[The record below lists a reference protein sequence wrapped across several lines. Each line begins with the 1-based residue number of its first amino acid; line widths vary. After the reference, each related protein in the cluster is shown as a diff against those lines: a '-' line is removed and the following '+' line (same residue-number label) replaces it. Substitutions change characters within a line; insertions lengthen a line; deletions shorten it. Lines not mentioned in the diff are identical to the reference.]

1 MKSGNRIRDS
11 PKEEKGML
19 KKVLAS
25 VLAAVMMLG
34 SIGAEAAFNP
44 SIDYAQD
51 ANPAIFTPSLTRE
64 FYNSAR
70 HAYLHSAEM
79 AAGYDHD
86 SVTLNRSITI
96 PLPAGM
102 AVNEDMRGVCNLIGG
117 VTYRFNITEINPFV
131 YAYPRMDADLEKPH
145 VRAIIDAAQSKETD
159 REKAEY
165 LAKTIC
171 NKLEYAYDGK
181 ITEWSKAMENGGKA
195 ICSGYATAFHR
206 MGRAAGLL
214 TFMVGNHEQNH
225 SWNVVYCD
233 GEWLTVDLTHYD
245 TSGKEANWFQSK
257 HPKFTPDCEETLRF
271 AQEVMIPSSTK

>member
-1 MKSGNRIRDS
+1 MSGNRIRDA
-11 PKEEKGML
+11 PKEEKVML
-19 KKVLAS
+19 KKVFVS
-25 VLAAVMMLG
+25 VLTAVMLLG
-34 SIGAEAAFNP
+34 GIGAGAAFEP
-44 SIDYAQD
+44 DIDYAQE

-70 HAYLHSAEM
+70 NAYLHSAEM

-86 SVTLNRSITI
+86 TVTLNRSITI
-96 PLPAGM
+96 PLPARM
-102 AVNEDMRGVCNLIGG
+102 AVNEDMRGVCNRIGG

-145 VRAIIDAAQSKETD
+145 VRAIIEAAQLKETD

-171 NKLEYAYDGK
+171 DRLEYAYDGK

-195 ICSGYATAFHR
+195 VCSGYATAFNR

-214 TFMVGNHEQNH
+214 TFMVGNQAQNH
-225 SWNVVYCD
+225 AWNVVYCD

-245 TSGKEANWFQSK
+245 TSGKEANWFQPN
-257 HPKFTPDCEETLRF
+257 HPKFTPDCEDTLRF

>member
-1 MKSGNRIRDS
+1 
-11 PKEEKGML
+11 ML
-19 KKVLAS
+19 KKVFVS
-25 VLAAVMMLG
+25 VLTAVMLLG
-34 SIGAEAAFNP
+34 GIGAGAAFEPN
-44 SIDYAQD
+44 IDYAQE
-51 ANPAIFTPSLTRE
+51 ANPAVFTSSLTRE

-70 HAYLHSAEM
+70 NAYLHSAEM

-86 SVTLNRSITI
+86 TVTLDRSITI

-102 AVNEDMRGVCNLIGG
+102 VVNEDMRGVCNRIGG

-145 VRAIIDAAQSKETD
+145 VRAIIEAAQSMKTD

-171 NKLEYAYDGK
+171 DRLEYAYDGK
-181 ITEWSKAMENGGKA
+181 IPEWSKAMENGGKA
-195 ICSGYATAFHR
+195 VCSGYATAFNR

-214 TFMVGNHEQNH
+214 TFMVGNQAQNH
-225 SWNVVYCD
+225 AWNVVYCD

-245 TSGKEANWFQSK
+245 TSGKEANWFQPN
-257 HPKFTPDCEETLRF
+257 HPKFTPDCEDTLRF

>member
-1 MKSGNRIRDS
+1 
-11 PKEEKGML
+11 ML
-19 KKVLAS
+19 KKVFVS
-25 VLAAVMMLG
+25 VLTAVMLLG
-34 SIGAEAAFNP
+34 GIGAGAAFEP
-44 SIDYAQD
+44 DIDYAQE

-70 HAYLHSAEM
+70 NAYLHSAEM

-86 SVTLNRSITI
+86 TVTLNRSITI

-102 AVNEDMRGVCNLIGG
+102 AVNEDMRGVCNRIGG

-145 VRAIIDAAQSKETD
+145 VRAIIEAAQLKETD

-171 NKLEYAYDGK
+171 DRLEYAYDGK

-195 ICSGYATAFHR
+195 VCSGYSTAFNR

-214 TFMVGNHEQNH
+214 TFMVGNQAQNH
-225 SWNVVYCD
+225 AWNIVYCD

-245 TSGKEANWFQSK
+245 TSGKEANWFQPN
-257 HPKFTPDCEETLRF
+257 HPKFTPDCEDTLRF
-271 AQEVMIPSSTK
+271 AQEVMVPNSTK

>member
-1 MKSGNRIRDS
+1 
-11 PKEEKGML
+11 ML
-19 KKVLAS
+19 KKVFAG
-25 VLAAVMMLG
+25 VLTAVMLLG
-34 SIGAEAAFNP
+34 GIDAGAAFEPN
-44 SIDYAQD
+44 IDYAQE
-51 ANPAIFTPSLTRE
+51 ANPAIFTPSLTSE

-70 HAYLHSAEM
+70 NAYLHSAEM

-86 SVTLNRSITI
+86 TVTLDRSITI
-96 PLPAGM
+96 PLHAGM
-102 AVNEDMRGVCNLIGG
+102 AVNEDMRGVCNRIGG

-145 VRAIIDAAQSKETD
+145 VRAIIEAAQSMETD

-171 NKLEYAYDGK
+171 DRLEYAYDGK

-195 ICSGYATAFHR
+195 VCSGYATAFNR

-214 TFMVGNHEQNH
+214 TFMVGNQAQNH
-225 SWNVVYCD
+225 AWNVVYCD

-245 TSGKEANWFQSK
+245 TSGKEANWFQPN
-257 HPKFTPDCEETLRF
+257 HPKFTPDCEDTLRF
-271 AQEVMIPSSTK
+271 AQEVMAPNSTK

>member
-1 MKSGNRIRDS
+1 
-11 PKEEKGML
+11 ML
-19 KKVLAS
+19 KKVFAS
-25 VLAAVMMLG
+25 VFACVLLLG
-34 SIGAEAAFNP
+34 GIPAGVAFEQP
-44 SIDYAQD
+44 ADYSQD
-51 ANPAIFTPSLTRE
+51 ANPAIFTSSLTRE

-70 HAYLHSAEM
+70 QAYLHSAEM

-86 SVTLNRSITI
+86 TVTLDRSITI

-102 AVNEDMRGVCNLIGG
+102 AVNEDMRGVCNRLGG

-145 VRAIIDAAQSKETD
+145 VRAIIETAQTQETD

-165 LAKTIC
+165 LAEVIC
-171 NKLEYAYDGK
+171 GKLEYAYDGK
-181 ITEWSKAMENGGKA
+181 ITEWSEAMENGGKA
-195 ICSGYATAFHR
+195 VCSGYATAFNR

-214 TFMVGNHEQNH
+214 TFMVGSQSQNH
-225 SWNVVYCD
+225 AWNVVYCD

-245 TSGKEANWFQSK
+245 TSGKEANWFQPN

-271 AQEVMIPSSTK
+271 AKEVMMPNSTK

>member
-1 MKSGNRIRDS
+1 MSGNRIRDA
-11 PKEEKGML
+11 PKEEKVML
-19 KKVLAS
+19 KKVFVS
-25 VLAAVMMLG
+25 VLTAVMLLG
-34 SIGAEAAFNP
+34 GIGAGAAFEPN
-44 SIDYAQD
+44 IDYAQE
-51 ANPAIFTPSLTRE
+51 ANPAVFTSSLTRE

-70 HAYLHSAEM
+70 NAYLHSAEM

-86 SVTLNRSITI
+86 TVTLDRSITI

-102 AVNEDMRGVCNLIGG
+102 VVNEDMRGVCNRIGG

-145 VRAIIDAAQSKETD
+145 VRAIIEAAQSMKTD

-171 NKLEYAYDGK
+171 DRLEYAYDGK

-195 ICSGYATAFHR
+195 VCSGYATAFNR

-214 TFMVGNHEQNH
+214 TFMVGNQAQNH
-225 SWNVVYCD
+225 AWNVVYCD

-245 TSGKEANWFQSK
+245 TSGKEANWFQPN
-257 HPKFTPDCEETLRF
+257 HPKFTPDCEDTLRF